1 MFKVIRNENAP
12 ASLAKRQ
19 SWGEKDVLDALNRV
33 FHKKCYICETKEP
46 TDINVEHFDPHLDD
60 IDKQFDWNNLYFSC
74 GRCNNIKLAK
84 YNDLLDCCDSNVDV
98 LRAIKHVPPITPYA
112 KCLRIEPQYNDEK
125 TKLTAELIDKVFNSR
140 HTPNKTVSAVSLR
153 KRVFK
158 QVNLFL
164 ELQDKYFDEVSL
176 HAEKEITLERM
187 KLLIKASSQYCAFI
201 SWCVLDDDELAPL
214 LDEFIGV

>member
-12 ASLAKRQ
+12 ASLANRRSYSEQ
-19 SWGEKDVLDALNRV
+19 DVLDALSRV

-46 TDINVEHFDPHLDD
+46 IDINVEHFEPHLGDL
-60 IDKQFDWNNLYFSC
+60 DKKFNWDNLYFSC

-112 KCLRIEPQYNDEK
+112 KCLRIEPQNDDEK
-125 TKLTAELIDKVFNSR
+125 TKLTAELIEKVFNST
-140 HTPNKTVSAVSLR
+140 HTPNKTVSASFLR
-153 KRVFK
+153 KKVF
-158 QVNLFL
+158 QQFNLFL
-164 ELQDKYFDEVSL
+164 DLQREYFDELALPV
-176 HAEKEITLERM
+176 EKETALERM

-214 LDEFIGV
+214 LDEFIGA

>member
-12 ASLAKRQ
+12 ASLASRRSYSEQ
-19 SWGEKDVLDALNRV
+19 DVLDALSRV

-46 TDINVEHFDPHLDD
+46 IDINVEHFEPHLGDL
-60 IDKQFDWNNLYFSC
+60 DKKFNWENLYFSC

-112 KCLRIEPQYNDEK
+112 KCLRVESQNDDEK
-125 TKLTAELIDKVFNSR
+125 TKLTAELIEKVFNST
-140 HTPNKTVSAVSLR
+140 HTPNKTVSASFLR
-153 KRVFK
+153 KKVF
-158 QVNLFL
+158 QQFNLFL
-164 ELQDKYFDEVSL
+164 DLQREYFDELALPV
-176 HAEKEITLERM
+176 EKETALERM

-214 LDEFIGV
+214 LDEFIGT